1 MVGRPLPWAPIFRRA
16 RRGAQA
22 PDCPPYRLRVL
33 VGRVTPVRAVSFLEP
48 SFCCFRIREHVPKLQ
63 RGTMRGRFGAARH
76 GLRFAPSQ
84 SIKRDTTREIGNS
97 SLLTVPQVDS
107 YSSRF
112 KCQPPRIASVPL
124 FRKISK
130 IQSGKSRNKLRC
142 SSEYPPFSL

>member
-1 MVGRPLPWAPIFRRA
+1 
-16 RRGAQA
+16 
-22 PDCPPYRLRVL
+22 
-33 VGRVTPVRAVSFLEP
+33 
-48 SFCCFRIREHVPKLQ
+48 
-63 RGTMRGRFGAARH
+63 MRGRFGAARH

-142 SSEYPPFSL
+142 SSEYPPFSLWPAALEDFSFFWNAPRFFLLYGSEQQKITYETSNPTGVNFERVCIRS